1 MKQVVITVGSLCEG
15 VMWDRLN
22 IAAAVSPTFMFTV
35 AVTLLMLIASSFV
48 TTELMMTM
56 T

>member
-1 MKQVVITVGSLCEG
+1 MQVVISVGSLCEG
-15 VMWDRLN
+15 ESTWDRLS
-22 IAAAVSPTFMFTV
+22 IAAAVSPTSMFTV